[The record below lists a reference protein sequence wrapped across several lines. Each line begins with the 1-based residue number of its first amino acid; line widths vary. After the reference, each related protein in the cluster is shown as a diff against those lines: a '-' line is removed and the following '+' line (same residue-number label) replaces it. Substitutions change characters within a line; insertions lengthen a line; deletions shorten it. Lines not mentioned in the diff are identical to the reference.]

1 MIRASAL
8 ILALAVLPKA
18 DQAVRF
24 TTYDV
29 FVDAGA
35 KRLGAYQIEIICNSA
50 QSTIV
55 GVESGVAPF
64 DESAPYY
71 DPAALRKGRIIL
83 AAFTTQKVPPAGR
96 IRVARVHFQ
105 ETGLGEYSSK
115 LILAASPEADR
126 IRATATLVRAGEE
139 K

>member
-1 MIRASAL
+1 MIRAAFLLLAFTAL
-8 ILALAVLPKA
+8 PNA
-18 DQAVRF
+18 DHAVRF

-29 FVDAGA
+29 FVDTGA
-35 KRLGAYQIEIICNSA
+35 ERLGAYQVEIICDTA

-71 DPAALRKGRIIL
+71 DPAALKKGRIIL
-83 AAFTTQKVPPAGR
+83 AAFTSDKRPPAGR

-115 LILAASPEADR
+115 LILAASPGADR
-126 IRATATLVRAGEE
+126 IQATITLVRAGEHQ
-139 K
+139 